1 MRKIQEKSEIP
12 CHYSHILQ
20 EIKCY
25 LRFTYSEISFIFF
38 EHTVLRIGYTKV
50 AFLCSSLNHAGA
62 VAVCITQTIHS
73 WQGIDCLSQI

>member
-1 MRKIQEKSEIP
+1 MSEYYVP
-12 CHYSHILQ
+12 GYYSHILQ
-20 EIKCY
+20 EITCLIRFSYSKCS
-25 LRFTYSEISFIFF
+25 TIFF